1 MKVIWRA
8 EGGPAALSS
17 RASLLLMHSLSLSL
31 SSSSSLSL
39 TFLSSLPFI
48 FFSPHFCLSTH
59 TPRTD
64 WTFWWCLCVR
74 HGSNEGNQCVWP
86 ITCDDRDHIIR
97 LKAGRGGGG
106 MTVCSCPRVN
116 RPISFSFVN
125 TGLTLQT
132 NQCPVRAWPCG
143 SSRNKLLTQH

>member
-97 LKAGRGGGG
+97 LKAGRGGGWRSVAAPVLIDPFHLALL
-106 MTVCSCPRVN
+106 TLAWHC
-116 RPISFSFVN
+116 RPISVQSGPGHVAAAE
-125 TGLTLQT
+125 TS
-132 NQCPVRAWPCG
+132 C
-143 SSRNKLLTQH
+143 